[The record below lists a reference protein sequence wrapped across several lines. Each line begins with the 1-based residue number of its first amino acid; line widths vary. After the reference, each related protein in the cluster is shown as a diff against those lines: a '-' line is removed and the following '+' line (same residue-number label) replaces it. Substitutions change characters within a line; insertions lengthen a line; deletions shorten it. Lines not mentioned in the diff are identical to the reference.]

1 MGQRIVSVIDR
12 VTVFPGAA
20 WVTRSARIAVNA
32 RTEVAFVGLP
42 PTLEDDSVQIAVRG
56 PARAADVRIAIEV
69 TQAGD
74 AGAVDDAEV
83 HARRRALAGAQAE
96 LAQLRRQL
104 EALTV
109 LGAQARNDRDE
120 PLPSW
125 GEALSAR
132 LSLVELRAAR
142 EPVLR
147 AEIARAERAV
157 EDARQALA
165 AAELRRSHATSAQL
179 PPGSVRKVAELTVEP
194 EGDGDGDG
202 DGGGEVELVVSYL
215 VPGARWAPSYV
226 VRLDERELALELR
239 ASIAQATGEDWTG
252 VAIEVSTAAPQR
264 WTELPEL
271 PSLRIGRSQP
281 PPARAGWRPPPPDVD
296 ALFADWDR
304 AFASRRGRAVPRPVE
319 PEPVPVLTTTTFAA
333 ELEHQDEV
341 TVPYAMDEA
350 DGFVPP
356 PQSPRRRAVAPVQAP
371 SSSAAP
377 PPARTMAMI
386 PEPEMVMAAA
396 PRKSGGI
403 LAGIGSGI
411 GGIVGGAAARLER
424 KKTAAPRDGRA
435 GADDDAGLDAS
446 IELSVQFELLAYAH
460 LRMRGPHEDG
470 RGTLERLGRTEIW
483 RTDTRAAIAV
493 GQAVARA
500 KELAGK
506 PAPSGQ
512 APPAPMAYA
521 YAFPAEARLDVP
533 ADGTWHN
540 VALLHRRAPMA
551 VRHVAVPAVA
561 TEVFRVA
568 SFTNPLDAPLLAG
581 PVDVYD
587 RGELVV
593 TAALDETAPGGV
605 VELGLGVDP
614 AVKTARNARFREEAA
629 GVLRG
634 ALKLVHEVTIAVEN
648 LGARPVSLEVRE
660 RVPRPAPDE
669 EDVEVTIDRVAP
681 AWEPWKPDAERGGPA
696 LLGGHRWRIELEP
709 AARRDLH
716 LDYHVRIAGKHEL
729 VGGNRRDP

>member
-1 MGQRIVSVIDR
+1 MGQRVVSVIDR

-32 RTEVAFVGLP
+32 RTEVSFVGLP
-42 PTLEDDSVQIAVRG
+42 PALEDDSVQISVRG
-56 PARAADVRIAIEV
+56 PARAADLRITLEV
-69 TQAGD
+69 THAGD
-74 AGAVDDAEV
+74 AATVDDAEV
-83 HARRRALAGAQAE
+83 HGRRRGLAGAQAE

-104 EALTV
+104 DALTV
-109 LGAQARNDRDE
+109 LGAQARGERDE
-120 PLPSW
+120 PAPSW
-125 GEALSAR
+125 SDALGAR
-132 LSLVELRAAR
+132 LALVELRATR

-147 AEIARAERAV
+147 AELARAERAV

-179 PPGSVRKVAELTVEP
+179 PPGSVRKTAELTVEP
-194 EGDGDGDG
+194 DA
-202 DGGGEVELVVSYL
+202 GGGEVELVVSYL

-226 VRLDERELALELR
+226 VRLGDAELALELR

-264 WTELPEL
+264 WIELPEL
-271 PSLRIGRSQP
+271 PSVRIGRAQP
-281 PPARAGWRPPPPDVD
+281 PPARAGWRPPPPDID

-304 AFASRRGRAVPRPVE
+304 AFATRRGRGVPRQEV

-333 ELEHQDEV
+333 DFEHQEEV
-341 TVPYAMDEA
+341 TVPYALDEA
-350 DGFVPP
+350 DGVVPP
-356 PQSPRRRAVAPVQAP
+356 PQSMRRRAAPASAP
-371 SSSAAP
+371 MGAP
-377 PPARTMAMI
+377 PPPAELAMPMMAPDMA
-386 PEPEMVMAAA
+386 AAA

-403 LAGIGSGI
+403 LAGLGSGI
-411 GGIVGGAAARLER
+411 GGLVGGAAARME
-424 KKTAAPRDGRA
+424 KKRSAPRDRRVETHDDLDVELEA
-435 GADDDAGLDAS
+435 GV
-446 IELSVQFELLAYAH
+446 ELSVRVDLLAYAH

-483 RTDTRAAIAV
+483 RTDARAAIAV

-500 KELAGK
+500 KEVAGK

-512 APPAPMAYA
+512 AAPVPAAYA
-521 YAFPAEARLDVP
+521 YAFSAEARLDVP

-540 VALLHRRAPMA
+540 VALLHRDAKMT

-561 TEVFRVA
+561 TDVFRVA
-568 SFTNPLDAPLLAG
+568 SFANPLDAPLLAG

-593 TAALDETAPGGV
+593 TASLDETAPGGV

-614 AVKTARNARFREEAA
+614 TVKTARNARFHEEAA

-634 ALKLVHEVTIAVEN
+634 ALKLVHEVTITVEN
-648 LGARPVSLEVRE
+648 LGVRPVDLEVRE
-660 RVPRPAPDE
+660 RVPRPAAEE

-681 AWEPWKPDAERGGPA
+681 SWEPWKPDAERGGPP
-696 LLGGHRWRIELEP
+696 LLGGHRWRVALEP
-709 AARRDLH
+709 TARRDLH

-729 VGGNRRDP
+729 VGGNRREP